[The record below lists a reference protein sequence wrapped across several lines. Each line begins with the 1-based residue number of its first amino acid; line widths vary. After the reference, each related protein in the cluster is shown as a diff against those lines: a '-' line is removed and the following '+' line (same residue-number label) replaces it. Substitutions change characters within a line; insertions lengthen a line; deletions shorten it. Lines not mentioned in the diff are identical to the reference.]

1 MQMVASPSRE
11 MFKTGIFCETCTS
24 VLCKTVAQAGGRYVG
39 AQRKNQGAVWN
50 ENLSSLPSFSQGL
63 YFASS
68 FNVKTASYLICTFRS
83 NVRQVSLF
91 HAY

>member
-1 MQMVASPSRE
+1 MRWRPADPVIGKLLIYTEKS
-11 MFKTGIFCETCTS
+11 
-24 VLCKTVAQAGGRYVG
+24 
-39 AQRKNQGAVWN
+39 GAVWN